1 MNNQIS
7 LANLNAARQARWGF
21 MVDRAAAVH
30 TGAGAVPIF
39 NIVGGRVAI
48 TSIVGQI
55 TVAASGATNI
65 SLQSNPTAA
74 GFTTGAISGVLAA
87 GGLEVGTLL
96 AIDGTLATATF
107 GVNAGAAQGQTRDVI
122 VPVGQLELLVS
133 AAETISIVWKVFYV
147 PFDTGAYVTAV

>member
-30 TGAGAVPIF
+30 TGVANVPVF
-39 NIVGGRVAI
+39 NIVTGRVAI
-48 TSIVGQI
+48 TNIIGQI

-65 SLQSNPTAA
+65 SLQSNPTVA
-74 GFTTGAISGVLAA
+74 GYTTGAISGVLAA

-96 AIDGTLATATF
+96 TIDGTVATATF

-122 VPVGQLELLVS
+122 VPVGQIEVVLS
-133 AAETISIVWKVFYV
+133 GAQTISVAWKIFYV
-147 PFDTGAYVTAV
+147 PIDTGAYITAV